1 MQPFSATD
9 FKNSERC
16 ESSYRKLLEIWNAG
30 LRAYAARLG
39 EDNRNDRAGKLA
51 SAPLRTSAAKFR
63 AGNGADGP
71 AAPLRPCG
79 EGWCVMPLAS
89 RLQEAVLEA
98 ACCVSSRPPPRLSS
112 RAPDLVSDMYAQ
124 TVASKQHRATYRAG
138 STKKSGVRRHSPRP
152 GCRAVRES
160 AARGSQPRHEGGLT
174 RVSARVLSRLPHLT
188 IDPLTH
194 RRTSPCSPTAPRAAC
209 GTWPSFLRRR

>member
-1 MQPFSATD
+1 MLGKSTAD
-9 FKNSERC
+9 LGVRC
-16 ESSYRKLLEIWNAG
+16 R
-30 LRAYAARLG
+30 RT
-39 EDNRNDRAGKLA
+39 LA
-51 SAPLRTSAAKFR
+51 SDARCGIWLNWHTTNCEPLTRSCGTAYTHLSSRKSTSPV
-63 AGNGADGP
+63 GSCSPP
-71 AAPLRPCG
+71 AV
-79 EGWCVMPLAS
+79 GWCDMPLAS

-174 RVSARVLSRLPHLT
+174 RVSARVLSHLPHLT

>member
-1 MQPFSATD
+1 MLGKSTAD
-9 FKNSERC
+9 LGVRC
-16 ESSYRKLLEIWNAG
+16 R
-30 LRAYAARLG
+30 RT
-39 EDNRNDRAGKLA
+39 LA
-51 SAPLRTSAAKFR
+51 SDARCGIWLNWHTTNCEPLTRSCGTAYTHLSSRKSTSPVGTSR
-63 AGNGADGP
+63 WVGALCP
-71 AAPLRPCG
+71 
-79 EGWCVMPLAS
+79 S
-89 RLQEAVLEA
+89 RVGCKRAVLEA

-174 RVSARVLSRLPHLT
+174 RVSARVLSHLPHLT